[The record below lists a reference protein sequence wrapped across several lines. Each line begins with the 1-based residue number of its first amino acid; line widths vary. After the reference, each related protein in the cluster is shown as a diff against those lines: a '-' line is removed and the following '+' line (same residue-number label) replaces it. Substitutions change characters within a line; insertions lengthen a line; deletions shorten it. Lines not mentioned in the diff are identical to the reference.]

1 VWHTSSNHFRACVGS
16 LYCSQCDLRS
26 ATSLGKTDSNCLR
39 VVGMLTVARGKSGRE
54 IDMRWLYEAIWGG
67 LYECMDRVSVL
78 ESLGRL

>member
-1 VWHTSSNHFRACVGS
+1 
-16 LYCSQCDLRS
+16 
-26 ATSLGKTDSNCLR
+26 
-39 VVGMLTVARGKSGRE
+39 MLTVARGKSGRE